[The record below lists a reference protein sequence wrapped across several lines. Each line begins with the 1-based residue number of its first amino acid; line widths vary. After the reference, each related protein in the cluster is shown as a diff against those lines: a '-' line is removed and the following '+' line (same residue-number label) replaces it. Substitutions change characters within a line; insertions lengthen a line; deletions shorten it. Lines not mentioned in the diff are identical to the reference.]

1 MKSKLR
7 NRFHWGG
14 GKQTGAFPSKPSIN
28 YASTDG
34 GTTTSSGP
42 INIAPVRV
50 GTLKL
55 DDSPV
60 INTAGSGNGTISTM
74 TNDRAFSQ
82 RQFNCGFDDDNRSNR
97 REEMWYKNQTYLK
110 KMAERG
116 DGGTSLNV
124 ASAYISDKRW
134 GKYDADEGSDYE
146 PAPDSPAGVSDF
158 HNTELDSFN
167 EKLAN
172 RSDSETYQSSSVLD
186 TTIADA
192 TSAYDDEGT
201 RSTYFYSEGGTD
213 DDDVDTTFED
223 VTLGT
228 LETAT
233 WASTAAESTRYE
245 MDDTSVRRKYKL
257 GRGTTPHKQ
266 RPKGR
271 EQRQHTSRSNNSP
284 PRRSR
289 SRAYS
294 TDNTA
299 RSDAVRSTC
308 PFPISTELEGTLE
321 DMFMA
326 FSQIKNAFY
335 ISPDDIDKMSDK
347 VRDAWH
353 DLREFH
359 DDYKFTSSLPSST
372 KRR

>member
-14 GKQTGAFPSKPSIN
+14 PKHTGAFPSK
-28 YASTDG
+28 YAATDG

-60 INTAGSGNGTISTM
+60 IHTVSSGNGTISTV

-110 KMAERG
+110 KKAERG

-124 ASAYISDKRW
+124 ASSYASDKRW
-134 GKYDADEGSDYE
+134 GKYDADEGSDYA
-146 PAPDSPAGVSDF
+146 PAPDSPAGVS
-158 HNTELDSFN
+158 ELDSFN

-186 TTIADA
+186 TTITDA

-213 DDDVDTTFED
+213 YNDDDADTTFED

-245 MDDTSVRRKYKL
+245 MDDASVRRKYKL

-266 RPKGR
+266 RPKGK
-271 EQRQHTSRSNNSP
+271 ERQHTSRSNNTP

-294 TDNTA
+294 TDNTL
-299 RSDAVRSTC
+299 RSDAVTSTC

-359 DDYKFTSSLPSST
+359 DDYKFTSSLPST